1 MKISTKGIYALE
13 AVMDLAMHSEG
24 ELVTIKDI
32 SLRTGISEKY
42 LERIVGILKKKNI
55 LESTRGKFGGY
66 RLVTGAKDISVS
78 HILMAVEGDLAPVEC
93 LTNRTNC
100 GIDLHRCATRIFWG
114 GLWETIKSIT
124 DHITLQ
130 QLIDESEQISKEK
143 IDALD
148 YYI

>member
-1 MKISTKGIYALE
+1 MKVSTRGIYALE

-32 SLRTGISEKY
+32 SLRTDISEKY

-66 RLVTGAKDISVS
+66 RLGAKAKDISVYQ
-78 HILMAVEGDLAPVEC
+78 ILTAVEGDLTPVEC
-93 LTNRTNC
+93 LTKAADC
-100 GIDLHRCATRIFWG
+100 GIDPDRCATRVFWS
-114 GLWETIKSIT
+114 GLLDVLKSIT
-124 DHITLQ
+124 DNTTLQ
-130 QLIDESEQISKEK
+130 QLIDESNQISKEK
-143 IDALD
+143 IDILE

>member
-32 SLRTGISEKY
+32 SSRTEISEKY
-42 LERIVGILKKKNI
+42 LERIVGALKKKNI

-66 RLVTGAKDISVS
+66 RLGAEAKDINVS

-93 LTNRTNC
+93 LTMTTDC
-100 GIDLHRCATRIFWG
+100 GIDPDCCVTRIFWN
-114 GLWETIKSIT
+114 GLWEKIKRIT
-124 DHITLQ
+124 DHTTLQ
-130 QLIDESEQISKEK
+130 QLIDESEQITKEK
-143 IDALD
+143 IDALE